1 MLSIRNWLL
10 AGVLAIAGVIPAGAQ
25 ITGNSPIIS
34 ITRWQVTRSGTT
46 SIIYD
51 RDLAI
56 GTIADISNFQHMEQ
70 DDVDVFIEVTDPD
83 WISPITT
90 DPQTGEQTNDNEP
103 VFLLFAIDPIPT
115 AGPPD
120 APPIRYN
127 PVGWFP
133 TEGEGFRP
141 LPGPTTP
148 YIFVPPQP
156 YQFTIP
162 EINGR
167 SQERL
172 LGNRNY
178 DVLYFIQLC
187 AANDPDTD
195 PQPAFI
201 DCLQGTISVIENPA
215 LRPGSPNV
223 FADAGG
229 DQQAVVGDTIQL
241 DGSRTFDS
249 YNVGFDPANP
259 FVIEQNTLQF
269 SWEWLSGPVRVD
281 PVQTGDNNPVA
292 SVTFS
297 TAGTYEFRLTV
308 DSLQAAGP
316 PSTDVVVV
324 TVLQTPA
331 PQNPPT
337 AVIIGPANAVIVG
350 QTITLDGSTSSD
362 PENDPLTFRWRQTN
376 ALGQPLTGEQ
386 LLTGFQALSGVDTN
400 KSTWQAVTPGTFYFR
415 LLVSD
420 AQFTSVATF
429 SIRVIENSTG
439 GANAIAESPAADSA
453 VEDSA
458 VQVAPI
464 GLCGAGLAPLSLL
477 PLALL
482 ALKRRR

>member
-1 MLSIRNWLL
+1 MLKTFSPVVTIALAVVLPSIV
-10 AGVLAIAGVIPAGAQ
+10 AGQV
-25 ITGNSPIIS
+25 TGNRPRIT
-34 ITRWQVTRSGTT
+34 ITRWDVQRLGVTTT
-46 SIIYD
+46 LYNRTGPVGS
-51 RDLAI
+51 LAAI
-56 GTIADISNFQHMEQ
+56 PAFQHMEL
-70 DDVDVFIEVTDPD
+70 DRVTVSFEVTDPD
-83 WISPITT
+83 WIQPITV
-90 DPQTGEQTNDNEP
+90 DPQTGEVNNPNEP
-103 VFLLFAIDPIPT
+103 VFLRYDIVPIES
-115 AGPPD
+115 ASPPE
-120 APPIRYN
+120 APPILYQ
-127 PVGWFP
+127 PLGWFP
-133 TEGEGFRP
+133 DEEGFRP
-141 LPGPTTP
+141 IPGPTTP
-148 YIFVPPQP
+148 YIFTPDPFT
-156 YQFTIP
+156 FTISD
-162 EINGR
+162 INGR
-167 SQERL
+167 SQRRL
-172 LGNRNY
+172 LGLQDY
-178 DVLYFIQLC
+178 DVQYFLQFC

-201 DCLQGTISVIENPA
+201 GCTSLVIKVIENPA
-215 LRPGSPNV
+215 LRPGSPRV
-223 FADAGG
+223 FADAGA
-229 DQQAVVGDTIQL
+229 DQTVARGATVEL
-241 DGSRTFDS
+241 DAGRTFNS

-259 FVIEQNTLQF
+259 FVIEQSRIEF
-269 SWEWLSGPVRVD
+269 GWEWLSGPVRVD
-281 PVQTGDNNPVA
+281 PVQPSGNSPIATVQVTVSGD
-292 SVTFS
+292 
-297 TAGTYEFRLTV
+297 YEFRVTADALE
-308 DSLQAAGP
+308 SAGP
-316 PSTDVVVV
+316 PSTDVVRI
-324 TVLQTPA
+324 TVLDALP

-439 GANAIAESPAADSA
+439 GANAIAESPEADSA